1 MLRDFLLGFVR
12 VHILHHT
19 ALEPQ
24 YGLALIEEL
33 RRHGYRLGAGT
44 VYPLLHALEADG
56 LLVRELR
63 SVGGRVRK
71 YYTATP
77 AGRRV
82 LAGVREKIA
91 ELVGEV
97 LEGRGPTSLRA
108 RGALRARRLEARE
121 PEGHGLRHPGL
132 SGSARRRR

>member
-12 VHILHHT
+12 IHILHHT
-19 ALEPQ
+19 VLEAQ

-33 RRHGYRLGAGT
+33 RHHGYRLGAGT

-63 SVGGRVRK
+63 TVGGRVRK
-71 YYTATP
+71 YYRATP

-82 LAGVREKIA
+82 LAGAREKIA
-91 ELVGEV
+91 ELVSEV
-97 LEGRGPTSLRA
+97 LEGQGPRSLRA
-108 RGALRARRLEARE
+108 RPAPSACRRQSQKAGGHRPRRPGPSGAA
-121 PEGHGLRHPGL
+121 G
-132 SGSARRRR
+132 RRR